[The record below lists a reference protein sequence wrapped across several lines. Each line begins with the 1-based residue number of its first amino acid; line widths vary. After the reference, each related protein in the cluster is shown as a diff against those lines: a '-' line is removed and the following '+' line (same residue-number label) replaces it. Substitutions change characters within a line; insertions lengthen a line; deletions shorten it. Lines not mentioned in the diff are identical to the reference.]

1 MSLTRRL
8 AATALN
14 IGLLAL
20 VFMVYTHPH
29 AGIYGQTDAFV
40 FGRGNAPAEVRDAVV
55 GQLEA
60 FQDGYRR
67 RDLGALRSFSGRLM
81 ADDVTALGTMPKE
94 IYAGRAAVDDLVRT
108 DWESWGDCTFFP
120 RTAHV
125 SSRGDVAWFAMIGY
139 VEFDLSRFLVLPL
152 RVSGV
157 LTRSDTAWAFSQL
170 QFQFD
175 LDLSFLLL
183 TDIVL
188 LAWLVVNVVLLLWTL
203 VRLLRPMRRVG

>member
-8 AATALN
+8 AVTALN

-29 AGIYGQTDAFV
+29 AGVYGQADAFV
-40 FGRGNAPAEVRDAVV
+40 FGRGNAPADVRDAVV
-55 GQLEA
+55 RQLEA

-67 RDLGALRSFSGRLM
+67 RDLGALRSFSSRLM

-94 IYAGRAAVDDLVRT
+94 IYTGRAAVDDLVRT

-157 LTRSDTAWAFSQL
+157 LTRSDTGWTFGQL

-183 TDIVL
+183 TDLVL
-188 LAWLVVNVVLLLWTL
+188 IAWLVVNLALLLWML
-203 VRLLRPMRRVG
+203 VRLVRPMRRVG